1 MCNVTSR
8 CETKPFFVPVSL
20 ISVQRRNNYPV
31 MQRCLGGGWDGMGRG
46 GVVCYVLCRFFLSV
60 LHLLANLVT
69 QDLVPIDLGACHRKL
84 AA

>member
-20 ISVQRRNNYPV
+20 ISVQRRYNYPV
-31 MQRCLGGGWDGMGRG
+31 MQRCLGRGWDGGGRL
-46 GVVCYVLCRFFLSV
+46 LCSLLFFLSV